1 MYAKDLAPLRIFPTK
16 AANDQRPVHF
26 DRVPVVDTPEETL
39 VISFSGISKAEQRAA
54 LAGFPGGKRFVLADE
69 AA

>member
-1 MYAKDLAPLRIFPTK
+1 MNTGYLMSRRVPALK
-16 AANDQRPVHF
+16 AANDRVRFNF
-26 DRVPVVDTPEETL
+26 DRVPAVDAPEETL
-39 VISFSGISKAEQRAA
+39 VISFSGISRAEQRAA